1 MNILPV
7 KNGRKVAI
15 LAVCSILLA
24 LTSSCSNKTSPLTY
38 FKDIN
43 ELHSEVQQQA
53 VPLPKLAPDDELFIT
68 VTSLEPAAAA
78 PFNLAQTNPGL
89 REELDE
95 SAATP
100 KQQTFVVNSRGELK
114 FPQLG
119 RIHVAGMTTEQLCDM
134 LTERISQSVEDPLV
148 IVELVNFRV
157 NVLGEVKKPGAVKVM
172 RQRYSVLDALADAGD
187 MTEFGE
193 RSNVLLIRE
202 NGGKQERIRL
212 DLNSSEVL
220 TSPYF
225 YLQPNDYIYV
235 EPNKIR
241 QDNSRYNMNNSYK
254 LTVVSTIV
262 SAASVIASLIIAL
275 TVK

>member
-43 ELHSEVQQQA
+43 ELHSEVRQQA
-53 VPLPKLAPDDELFIT
+53 VPLPKLACRMMSCSSLSHRLSLRLPPRSTWPRPIPGFVRSL
-68 VTSLEPAAAA
+68 TSRRLP
-78 PFNLAQTNPGL
+78 PNSRL
-89 REELDE
+89 
-95 SAATP
+95 
-100 KQQTFVVNSRGELK
+100 FVVNSRGEIN

-157 NVLGEVKKPGAVKVM
+157 NVLGEVKKPGSGKGDAPKV
-172 RQRYSVLDALADAGD
+172 QCA
-187 MTEFGE
+187 
-193 RSNVLLIRE
+193 
-202 NGGKQERIRL
+202 
-212 DLNSSEVL
+212 
-220 TSPYF
+220 
-225 YLQPNDYIYV
+225 
-235 EPNKIR
+235 
-241 QDNSRYNMNNSYK
+241 
-254 LTVVSTIV
+254 
-262 SAASVIASLIIAL
+262 
-275 TVK
+275 